1 MKISVFRIFLISL
14 FIIIFLIFYKGLNNT
29 NIYTPNFNS
38 EKNIPYIESEIFN
51 TNNKI
56 NSKEIFK
63 GNKFYLM
70 NIWASWC
77 IPCRDEHPFLMKLSS
92 LKNIEIIG
100 LNYKDKNKNAKDVS
114 FSASNSIDSDRYSTV
129 VKMEKSFSREISG
142 GEWKI
147 FVAHE
152 SRWTL
157 KNPKTKFAVVI
168 TVEDPKK
175 DPEIDIFSSIRSECP
190 NRYQNVLTVQNRIRT

>member
-38 EKNIPYIESEIFN
+38 ERNIPYIESEIFN

-56 NSKEIFK
+56 NSKDIVK

-77 IPCRDEHPFLMKLSS
+77 IPCRDEHPFLMKLAKQKLVPVHAIDWREVNRTAGPAWLRKFGDPYMLIGDDPRSKGAIAFGVTGAPETFVIDAEGVIRYKYIGPLS
-92 LKNIEIIG
+92 QQSWDETIWPIIQKLRESG
-100 LNYKDKNKNAKDVS
+100 AKS
-114 FSASNSIDSDRYSTV
+114 
-129 VKMEKSFSREISG
+129 
-142 GEWKI
+142 
-147 FVAHE
+147 
-152 SRWTL
+152 
-157 KNPKTKFAVVI
+157 
-168 TVEDPKK
+168 
-175 DPEIDIFSSIRSECP
+175 
-190 NRYQNVLTVQNRIRT
+190 